1 MNSCSQMTNTNSPTV
16 QILQAVGGGVS
27 GAVTRFITQPFDVL
41 KIRFQLQVE
50 PLKSK
55 GVKAS
60 KYVGML
66 QAFSKIYRE
75 EGVRGIWKGHLAGQ
89 MMSVTYAVIQFW
101 SYEQLRHAAHQTP
114 FFSEHMNLSY
124 FICGG
129 IAGCMGTIAAQ
140 PFDVVRTRV
149 VAADP
154 DSGTSKLRP
163 VSGAYKVFRTE
174 GFRGI
179 SSGLM
184 LTLLQIYPLVGANF
198 LFYKIFNQM
207 IVHMGEYI
215 TNVPNPKHTIPGP
228 LLFVSGGLSGVLAK
242 MIIYPADVVKKRSM
256 LHHFEGDRKSFGM
269 NPQCRSVRQCIAN
282 TLKHEGF
289 AGFYKGML
297 PTLYKSGV
305 MSACYFTIYDYYNHY
320 VTHSYQRY
328 ERSLEEEQKKKHSRK
343 PKKTSNW

>member
-1 MNSCSQMTNTNSPTV
+1 MSNTNSPTV

-50 PLKSK
+50 PLASKRKSTK
-55 GVKAS
+55 SS

-66 QAFSKIYRE
+66 QAFGSIYRE

-89 MMSVTYAVIQFW
+89 MMSVTYAVVQFW
-101 SYEQLRHAAHQTP
+101 SYEQLRHAAIQSN
-114 FFSEHMNLSY
+114 FFHDHLHLSY

-129 IAGCMGTIAAQ
+129 LAGCIGTIAAQ

-154 DSGTSKLRP
+154 DSRTSKLRP
-163 VSGAYKVFRTE
+163 VMGAYKVYRNE

-184 LTLLQIYPLVGANF
+184 LTLVQIYPLVGANF
-198 LFYKIFNQM
+198 LFYKIFNKM
-207 IVHMGEYI
+207 FVNVGEYI
-215 TNVPNPKHTIPGP
+215 TNEPNPKHTIPGP
-228 LLFVSGGLSGVLAK
+228 FLFISGGLAGVISK
-242 MIIYPADVVKKRSM
+242 MLVYPADVIKKRSM
-256 LHHFEGDRKSFGM
+256 LHHFEGDRKSFGR
-269 NPQCRSVRQCIAN
+269 NPQCRSVRECIVN
-282 TLKHEGF
+282 TLKYEGLS
-289 AGFYKGML
+289 GFYKGMF

-305 MSACYFTIYDYYNHY
+305 MTACYFTIYDYFNHY

-328 ERSLEEEQKKKHSRK
+328 ERALQEEVEKKRDEK
-343 PKKTSNW
+343 PKKASNW